1 MAEREKKGQALVLV
15 ALVLVALIALVG
27 LAVDGGRLYALRRQV
42 QNAADAAA
50 LAGARELATVI
61 SECRA
66 GAAED
71 NVRVGQAVLNFAR
84 INGVDEDAAN
94 GDVEAWYVD
103 KDTQFLGYV
112 RFDAAIPNRS
122 TGVSTRLVATDTT
135 TFMHVL
141 GIQYLTAVGE
151 ATAMVGPVIQYG
163 GGLLPIAVPEI
174 ALKELLPGDQ
184 FYFFDSTGVF
194 CRLHD
199 DYCFLGTDNG
209 GPAAQRGWL
218 QLGHI
223 YNPAFWNSS
232 KPPNRVFI
240 DNMSVAGCKPAPPAP
255 PDPAK
260 TGLAGW
266 ASGECPY
273 PYLLYAGQK
282 GTLSGDFIAGL
293 AGTSNAALGEIATHY
308 GPGDVVY
315 APVFDY
321 VYGDNEMKAAF
332 ADCPPDND
340 PNAWMSGNSVYYYHI
355 IGIVAVELSEVDKSA
370 KYIEAAF
377 KNAVIGEGQIAPGDG
392 VGSGNC
398 TVPLV
403 LGVRL
408 WD

>member
-1 MAEREKKGQALVLV
+1 MEGHEQKGQALVLV
-15 ALVLVALIALVG
+15 AFAVVALIGLVG
-27 LAVDGGRLYALRRQV
+27 LTIDGGRLYALRRQV

-50 LAGARELATVI
+50 LAGAQELATVI

-66 GAAED
+66 GVASD

-84 INGVDEDAAN
+84 INGVDEDTAQ

-112 RFDAAIPNRS
+112 RFDSAIPDRS

-135 TFMHVL
+135 TFMRLL
-141 GIQYLTAVGE
+141 GQRYINAVGE
-151 ATAMVGPVIQYG
+151 ATAMVGPVIQFG

-174 ALKELLPGDQ
+174 AIAHLEVGEP

-199 DYCFLGTDNG
+199 DYCFLGMDNG

-223 YNPAFWNSS
+223 YNSAFWNSS

-273 PYLLYAGQK
+273 PYLLYAGQP

-332 ADCPPDND
+332 PDKPPNND
-340 PNAWMSGNSVYYYHI
+340 VNDWMSGNSVYYYHI
-355 IGIVAVELSEVDKSA
+355 IGVVAVELRQVDKSA
-370 KYIEAAF
+370 KYTEAAF

-392 VGSGNC
+392 VGSGVC

>member
-1 MAEREKKGQALVLV
+1 MVEREKKGQALVLV
-15 ALVLVALIALVG
+15 ALILVALIALAG
-27 LAVDGGRLYALRRQV
+27 LAIDGGRLYALRRQV

-50 LAGARELATVI
+50 LAGARELATVV
-61 SECRA
+61 SECR
-66 GAAED
+66 GGTVED

-103 KDTQFLGYV
+103 KDAQFLDYV
-112 RFDAAIPNRS
+112 RFDTAVPNRS

-135 TFMHVL
+135 TFMRVL

-151 ATAMVGPVIQYG
+151 ATAMTGRVIQYG
-163 GGLLPIAVPEI
+163 GGLLPIAVPE
-174 ALKELLPGDQ
+174 AVVDGLEVNEP
-184 FYFFDSTGVF
+184 FYVFDSTGVF
-194 CRLHD
+194 CRQHD

-218 QLGHI
+218 HLGHI

-232 KPPNRVFI
+232 KPPNRVFV
-240 DNMSVAGCKPAPPAP
+240 DSLSVAGCKPAPPQP
-255 PDPAK
+255 PDPAQ

-273 PYLLYAGQK
+273 PYLLYAGQP
-282 GTLSGDFIAGL
+282 GTLSGDYIAGV
-293 AGTSNAALGEIATHY
+293 AGTNSAALGQIATHF

-321 VYGDNEMKAAF
+321 VYGADEMSTIF
-332 ADCPPDND
+332 ADRPPDND
-340 PNAWMSGNSVYYYHI
+340 PNAWMSGSSVYYYHI
-355 IGIVAVELSEVDKSA
+355 IGIVAVELSEVDKSS
-370 KYIEAAF
+370 KYVEAAF
-377 KNAVIGEGQIAPGDG
+377 KNAIIGEGQIAPGDG
-392 VGSGNC
+392 VGASYC
-398 TVPLV
+398 TAPLMV
-403 LGVRL
+403 GIRL